1 MVGPLKYFRK
11 PVKRSTQGPTKSQW
25 KGPGWYYHRGNGVWS
40 KYSALRDMKH
50 STHRKVVL
58 KGGVAVV
65 YKKNHKKGVVGSGPY
80 RHTTDSTTR
89 SKRKRKKTARKKKK
103 KK

>member
-1 MVGPLKYFRK
+1 
-11 PVKRSTQGPTKSQW
+11 
-25 KGPGWYYHRGNGVWS
+25 
-40 KYSALRDMKH
+40 MKH

-80 RHTTDSTTR
+80 RHTTDSATG
-89 SKRKRKKTARKKKK
+89 SKRKKRKKSTKKKK
-103 KK
+103 K